1 MLLSETETQHHQP
14 CIPQSA
20 TCIIPSPTLIFLY
33 INTSIIS
40 FILSIQFIHSF
51 SFQFTLLSFVSKLYG
66 KMYSL
71 PLLALLATATA
82 TATTKTLYAAHQP
95 NALYTLSLTTN
106 ETNHDPAQSL
116 AIASTKNTCGDLPG
130 GLTLDQS
137 SGVLYCSDGSSRSGH
152 GNKTLSG
159 SLTALSTS
167 NGDEGSGLKELVK
180 VQDVGAGVSSA
191 LYPMNDGEILAVAH
205 EYVPLSL
212 P

>member
-1 MLLSETETQHHQP
+1 
-14 CIPQSA
+14 
-20 TCIIPSPTLIFLY
+20 
-33 INTSIIS
+33 
-40 FILSIQFIHSF
+40 
-51 SFQFTLLSFVSKLYG
+51 
-66 KMYSL
+66 MYSL

-191 LYPMNDGEILAVAH
+191 LYPMSDGEILAVAH